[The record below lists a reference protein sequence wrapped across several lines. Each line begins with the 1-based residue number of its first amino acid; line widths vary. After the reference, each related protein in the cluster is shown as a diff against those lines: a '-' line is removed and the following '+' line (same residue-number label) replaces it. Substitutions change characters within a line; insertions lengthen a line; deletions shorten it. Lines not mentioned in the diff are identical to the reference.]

1 MYFVK
6 ITNDNIDTIINA
18 VSTNNN
24 APRITGTIKKGINTI
39 DSFTFNI
46 LPNNGGYNKI
56 NALKT
61 LVEVVNTKTNKTEF
75 KGRILLPKHSMSD
88 SGLLTKTVVCESE
101 LGYLMDSNQR
111 YGEYHNISVRDF
123 LVKIIDNHNKQVS
136 ADKRFTVGKVD
147 VVDNNDSLYRFL
159 EYEKTL
165 DTIKDKL
172 IDRLGGELRI
182 RYENGVRYL
191 DYLTQIGYTSPTE
204 IRLSK
209 NLKSIEEEKDPTS
222 IISRLVVLGAKIKK
236 SVTNED
242 GAETETDT
250 EERLTVKSVNN
261 GLDYIDDSDA
271 IEQFGII
278 EGTVTY
284 DDVNYPDIL
293 FNKGLSYL
301 KSNNKIKKKYNIN
314 ALDLSLIGIDIDD
327 IDIYNY
333 YQVIN
338 PIMGIDESLKVIEKT
353 ISIENPQNSSIN
365 VGDKFDDIKQYQL
378 SLKRTTDTIKEVT
391 TKVNNT
397 ITKVNS
403 IEQNVVSV
411 GKEVGDINN
420 VINDTNGNVEEMAN
434 LIKILSDTVIQNNQ
448 SIEDLESNSKVIS
461 SDLTTIKNSL
471 KIIETNVGFIKT
483 NITEIN
489 TKVDKID
496 ELDTK
501 LDTIIELLQ
510 PTPTK

>member
-1 MYFVK
+1 MYLVK
-6 ITNDNIDTIINA
+6 IKNDNIDTIINA

-46 LPNNGGYNKI
+46 LPNNAGYNKI

-101 LGYLMDSNQR
+101 LGYLMDSTQR

-123 LVKIIDNHNKQVS
+123 LSKIIDNHNKQVS
-136 ADKRFTVGKVD
+136 IDKQFTVGKVD

-159 EYEKTL
+159 GYEKTL

-209 NLKSIEEEKDPTS
+209 NLKSIEEEKDPTNV
-222 IISRLVVLGAKIKK
+222 ISRLVVLGAKIKK
-236 SVTNED
+236 TETNED
-242 GAETETDT
+242 GTETEVDT
-250 EERLTVKSVNN
+250 EERLTIKSVNN
-261 GLDYIDDSDA
+261 GLDYIDDLEA

-278 EGTVTY
+278 EDTVTY
-284 DDVNYPDIL
+284 DDVNFPDIL

-314 ALDLSLIGIDIDD
+314 ALDLNLIGLDIDD

-333 YQVIN
+333 HQVIN
-338 PIMGIDESLKVIEKT
+338 PVMGINDSLRVIEKT
-353 ISIENPQNSSIN
+353 ITIENPHDSSVNI
-365 VGDKFDDIKQYQL
+365 GDKFEDIKTYQL
-378 SLKRTTDTIKEVT
+378 SIKKTANTIKEVA

-403 IEQNVVSV
+403 IEQNVVVV
-411 GKEVGDINN
+411 GGEVGDINN
-420 VINDTNGNVEEMAN
+420 AINATNGNVEEMAN
-434 LIKILSDTVIQNNQ
+434 LIKILSDTVIQNTQ
-448 SIEDLESNSKVIS
+448 GIEELESSSKIIS
-461 SDLTTIKNSL
+461 NDLTTIKNSL
-471 KIIETNVGFIKT
+471 KTIETNVGAIKAS
-483 NITEIN
+483 ITEI
-489 TKVDKID
+489 KPKIDKID
-496 ELDTK
+496 TLDTK
-501 LDTIIELLQ
+501 LDTIINLLQ
-510 PTPTK
+510 TETP

>member
-1 MYFVK
+1 MYLVK

-46 LPNNGGYNKI
+46 LPNNAGYNKI

-101 LGYLMDSNQR
+101 LGYLMDSTQR

-123 LVKIIDNHNKQVS
+123 LSKIIDNHNKQVS
-136 ADKRFTVGKVD
+136 IDKQFAVGKVD

-159 EYEKTL
+159 GYEKTL

-191 DYLTQIGYTSPTE
+191 DYLTQIGYTSSTE

-209 NLKSIEEEKDPTS
+209 NLKSIEEEKDPTNV
-222 IISRLVVLGAKIKK
+222 ISRLVVLGAKIKK
-236 SVTNED
+236 TETNED
-242 GAETETDT
+242 GTETEVDT
-250 EERLTVKSVNN
+250 EERLTIKSVNN
-261 GLDYIDDSDA
+261 GLDYIDDLEA

-278 EGTVTY
+278 EDTVTY
-284 DDVNYPDIL
+284 DDVNFPDIL

-314 ALDLSLIGIDIDD
+314 ALDLSLIGLDIDD

-333 YQVIN
+333 HQVIN
-338 PIMGIDESLKVIEKT
+338 PVMGINDSLRVIEKT
-353 ISIENPQNSSIN
+353 ITIENPHNSSVNI
-365 VGDKFDDIKQYQL
+365 GDKFEDIKTYQL
-378 SLKRTTDTIKEVT
+378 SIKKTANTIKEVA

-403 IEQNVVSV
+403 IEQNIVVV
-411 GKEVGDINN
+411 GGEIRDIND
-420 VINDTNGNVEEMAN
+420 IISATNGNVEEIAN
-434 LIKILSDTVIQNNQ
+434 LISTLSNAVIKNTQ
-448 SIEDLESNSKVIS
+448 SIADLESDSKVIS
-461 SDLTTIKNSL
+461 NDLTIIKSSL
-471 KIIETNVGFIKT
+471 ETIETNVGAIKAS
-483 NITEIN
+483 ITEI
-489 TKVDKID
+489 KPKIDKID
-496 ELDTK
+496 TLDTK
-501 LDTIIELLQ
+501 LDTIINLLQ
-510 PTPTK
+510 TETP